1 MGYKYLASCLKK
13 FRHNP
18 ILRAF
23 SSRVIF
29 FPVVSLF
36 WNQRVQPFLP
46 CCVGGCRL
54 KDLGTFAAQLD
65 FQMVSWL
72 KREAGRAARVDNFVS
87 ALQRVHSDFA
97 WPLPVLLT
105 AAASM
110 GPSQIFQVIGVITQ
124 CLSSRRASPI
134 HTPMKIP

>member
-1 MGYKYLASCLKK
+1 MLCRTKTRQTTPHLFA
-13 FRHNP
+13 P
-18 ILRAF
+18 IHLY
-23 SSRVIF
+23 F
-29 FPVVSLF
+29 F
-36 WNQRVQPFLP
+36 
-46 CCVGGCRL
+46 VGGCRL

-105 AAASM
+105 AAASTEH
-110 GPSQIFQVIGVITQ
+110 PLIFQVIGVISKEMT
-124 CLSSRRASPI
+124 LI
-134 HTPMKIP
+134 K